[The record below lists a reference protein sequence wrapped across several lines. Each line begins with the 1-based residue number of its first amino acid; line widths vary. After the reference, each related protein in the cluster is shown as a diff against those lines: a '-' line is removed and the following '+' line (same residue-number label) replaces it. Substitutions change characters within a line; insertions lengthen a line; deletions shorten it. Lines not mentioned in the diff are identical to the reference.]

1 MGARRGTDKTF
12 SLYYSDIVTV
22 DTTIELTGLDM
33 TKAHC
38 FAAVQFFDDAA
49 GDIAGTAT
57 AGSVTVTAGT
67 INNDPTYEPTI
78 AGNIEAAL
86 PCTISWAANTI
97 KAKAVPAGVT
107 GASYYRMV
115 VTCNET

>member
-12 SLYYSDIVTV
+12 SLYYTDIVSV
-22 DTTIELTGLDM
+22 DTTLEISGLDM

-38 FAAVQFFDDAA
+38 FAAVQFFDDAV

-57 AGSVTVTAGT
+57 AGSVTITAGT
-67 INNDPTYEPTI
+67 INNAPNYEPTI
-78 AGNIEAAL
+78 AGTIEAAS
-86 PCTISWAANTI
+86 PDTISWAANTI
-97 KAKAVPAGVT
+97 KAKAVPAGIT
-107 GASYYRMV
+107 GAIFYRMV